1 MNLHHCSR
9 GRALVTAIGLCA
21 FLNLATAAEA
31 PPASRTIPTGEEDAL
46 PAESAAAARAA
57 TSAATDQAQL
67 EADLAEM
74 TDESSEGL
82 EAVRRADG
90 ILMVDLEGR
99 FMSVAVATPSE
110 DGGYATSCHTGDEG
124 VAQAKHAHDVAS
136 GKAAKVTKPPKATQP
151 QAEEK

>member
-1 MNLHHCSR
+1 MHLHHCSR

-21 FLNLATAAEA
+21 LLNFATAAEA
-31 PPASRTIPTGEEDAL
+31 PPASRTIPTGEEDA
-46 PAESAAAARAA
+46 PAADAAAARAA

-67 EADLAEM
+67 EAELVEM

-90 ILMVDLEGR
+90 TLMVDLEGR
-99 FMSVAVATPSE
+99 FQSVAVAASSE
-110 DGGYATSCHTGDEG
+110 DGGYATSCHTGDEA
-124 VAQAKHAHDVAS
+124 VAHAKHAQDVAS
-136 GKAAKVTKPPKATQP
+136 GKAPKATKPPKAAKP